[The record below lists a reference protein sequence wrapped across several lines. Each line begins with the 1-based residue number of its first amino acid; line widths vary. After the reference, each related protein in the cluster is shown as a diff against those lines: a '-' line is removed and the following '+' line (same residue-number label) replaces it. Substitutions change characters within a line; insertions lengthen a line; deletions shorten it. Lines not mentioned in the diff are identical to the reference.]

1 MLIALKITLL
11 YMLIMVAMFIPMV
24 GLGGLLFSH
33 EIVYIIPLLL
43 GNFILI
49 FITHSPLF
57 KYIESLQS
65 KVGQPNDN

>member
-11 YMLIMVAMFIPMV
+11 YMLIMVAMFIPIV

-33 EIVYIIPLLL
+33 EIVYIIPSLV
-43 GNFILI
+43 GTFILI
-49 FITHSPLF
+49 FVANSPLF

-65 KVGQPNDN
+65 KIG